1 MKGLSD
7 LKHRIQAK
15 TLDLVTQRNGASV
28 YQGQSSQGE
37 VFIKIANIQTAND
50 RYCEI
55 LEALKEFPLTP
66 KVLNKFEWEGSSVL
80 VMSAIE
86 GRQVDQVL
94 KNCTRVQ
101 KISLLGNAGRALGEL
116 HRALPQTRI
125 LNMRFWQD
133 QDGLSTH
140 WVLWKQ
146 QLELMISKWMSRINP
161 LSSDYHEF
169 CDQLNQLRKYAKAIC
184 EPTQLHLLHCD
195 YIGRNI
201 LVDRENRVSG
211 IIDFDA
217 ARIGDAVYDLAKII
231 WVDIDFSDLELRNA
245 FLEGW
250 ECTYKQTVP
259 KMKFLFYVG
268 IQCLAAIAWT
278 DKNPSADGTNAVFRA
293 SAIRTLRIAL
303 KELETL

>member
-1 MKGLSD
+1 
-7 LKHRIQAK
+7 
-15 TLDLVTQRNGASV
+15 
-28 YQGQSSQGE
+28 
-37 VFIKIANIQTAND
+37 
-50 RYCEI
+50 
-55 LEALKEFPLTP
+55 
-66 KVLNKFEWEGSSVL
+66 
-80 VMSAIE
+80 
-86 GRQVDQVL
+86 
-94 KNCTRVQ
+94 
-101 KISLLGNAGRALGEL
+101 
-116 HRALPQTRI
+116 
-125 LNMRFWQD
+125 MRFWQD
-133 QDGLSTH
+133 RDGLSTH

-169 CDQLNQLRKYAKAIC
+169 CDQLNELRKYAKAIC

-201 LVDRENRVSG
+201 FVDSENRVSG

-217 ARIGDAVYDLAKII
+217 ARIGDAVYDLAKIV

-259 KMKFLFYVG
+259 QIKLLFYVG

-278 DKNPSADGTNAVFRA
+278 DQNLSADGTNAVFRA
-293 SAIRTLRIAL
+293 SAIRMLRIAL

>member
-1 MKGLSD
+1 MKDLSD
-7 LKHRIQAK
+7 LKHRIQVK

-66 KVLNKFEWEGSSVL
+66 NVLNKFEWEGSSIL

-133 QDGLSTH
+133 RDGLSTH

-161 LSSDYHEF
+161 LSSDYHEI
-169 CDQLNQLRKYAKAIC
+169 CDQLNELRKYAKAIC

-201 LVDRENRVSG
+201 LVDSENRISG

-217 ARIGDAVYDLAKII
+217 ARIGDAV
-231 WVDIDFSDLELRNA
+231 
-245 FLEGW
+245 
-250 ECTYKQTVP
+250 
-259 KMKFLFYVG
+259 
-268 IQCLAAIAWT
+268 
-278 DKNPSADGTNAVFRA
+278 
-293 SAIRTLRIAL
+293 
-303 KELETL
+303 

>member
-1 MKGLSD
+1 M
-7 LKHRIQAK
+7 A
-15 TLDLVTQRNGASV
+15 
-28 YQGQSSQGE
+28 YQH
-37 VFIKIANIQTAND
+37 I
-50 RYCEI
+50 
-55 LEALKEFPLTP
+55 
-66 KVLNKFEWEGSSVL
+66 
-80 VMSAIE
+80 
-86 GRQVDQVL
+86 
-94 KNCTRVQ
+94 
-101 KISLLGNAGRALGEL
+101 
-116 HRALPQTRI
+116 
-125 LNMRFWQD
+125 
-133 QDGLSTH
+133 

-169 CDQLNQLRKYAKAIC
+169 CDQLNEIRKYAKAIY

-201 LVDRENRVSG
+201 LADSENRISG

-217 ARIGDAVYDLAKII
+217 ARIGDAVYDLAKIV

-259 KMKFLFYVG
+259 QIKLLFYVG

-278 DKNPSADGTNAVFRA
+278 DQNLSADGTNAVFRA
-293 SAIRTLRIAL
+293 SAIRMLRIAL